1 MRKRFKRERL
11 CSSENYKESR
21 NYRKE
26 YIKEQHPKNI
36 LEVETI
42 IEKTVLIKHPYVNC
56 FGVLMPITVEEA
68 VSLTINIIWK

>member
-1 MRKRFKRERL
+1 MRNRFKRERL

-26 YIKEQHPKNI
+26 QHPKNM
-36 LEVETI
+36 LEAETI